1 MKIRSF
7 EIFINPIFERL
18 KIRKIKNRN
27 FKNSVIAN
35 NIYIYFEVLIE
46 FLFIRV
52 IQSMRII
59 EIFER
64 LKIRELE
71 NSKFKKLDNSEYK
84 KFEEAVILNFIYI
97 HFDFSIEFS
106 FIRVI
111 QSMRIIEI
119 FQRLKIRELENSKF

>member
-1 MKIRSF
+1 
-7 EIFINPIFERL
+7 
-18 KIRKIKNRN
+18 
-27 FKNSVIAN
+27 
-35 NIYIYFEVLIE
+35 
-46 FLFIRV
+46 
-52 IQSMRII
+52 MRII

-71 NSKFKKLDNSEYK
+71 ISKFKKLDNSEYK